1 MRAWCVRESCHHA
14 ARQKSCACDLGHTE
28 CMEGHREQTSQA
40 VTLRFFG
47 AAHTVTGSKYLL
59 TIGQRSILVDA
70 GMFQGDRQWRRRNWD
85 DFPHPPSDITDI
97 LITHAHM
104 DHVGYLPVL
113 VKAGFEGTI
122 WATPGTIKLSE
133 IVLRDAGYLQV
144 METRAAQRGGYS
156 KHRDPQPL
164 YTPADVEVTLG
175 MFRSIGYDT
184 SLELGDGIE
193 ATWIR
198 AGHILG
204 SASIHVQTPH
214 TSVLFSGDLGRPN
227 PPVLKKRTKP
237 PAADWVLVEST
248 YGDREHIEAA
258 MSHESMASA
267 IRRTVERGGHIL
279 MPAFAIDRTEAVLKV
294 ITDLIRDKRIP
305 SIPVFVDSPMGL
317 NALDVYR
324 DLSLEELKEHI
335 TVDDFLGIPQLIE
348 ARTSDDS
355 KRINTFRHSCI
366 IVSSSGMLE
375 GGRVLHHLERI
386 LPSEEHCIIIT
397 GYQAHGTRGRALI
410 DGARNLKIHG
420 RYIPVRAQVVQDR
433 EFSAHADA
441 SELLDW
447 LRELDREPHAVF
459 LTHGEDRAREVLAQR
474 IGTELDWNVAVPE
487 YKEVVSLL
495 TPH

>member
-1 MRAWCVRESCHHA
+1 M
-14 ARQKSCACDLGHTE
+14 CDLRHTGYMGGDKE
-28 CMEGHREQTSQA
+28 PVAQN

-47 AAHTVTGSKYLL
+47 ATHTVTGSKYLL
-59 TIGQRSILVDA
+59 SIGQRRILVDA
-70 GMFQGDRQWRRRNWD
+70 GMFQGDKQWRRRNWEP
-85 DFPHPPSDITDI
+85 FPHPPSDITDI

-113 VKAGFEGTI
+113 VKEGFAGTI
-122 WATPGTIKLSE
+122 WATPGTIRLSE

-156 KHRDPQPL
+156 KHSDPKPL

-175 MFRSIGYDT
+175 MFRSVNYGSPLD
-184 SLELGDGIE
+184 LGDGIN

-204 SASIHVQTPH
+204 SASIHVQTPS
-214 TSVLFSGDLGRPN
+214 TSVLFSGDLGRPH
-227 PPVLKKRTKP
+227 PPVLKKRMKP
-237 PAADWVLVEST
+237 PAADWVLMEST
-248 YGDREHIEAA
+248 YGDREHIEPE
-258 MSHESMASA
+258 MSHESTASA

-279 MPAFAIDRTEAVLKV
+279 MPAFAIDRTEAVLAV
-294 ITDLIRDKRIP
+294 ITDLIRTRRIP

-324 DLSLEELKEHI
+324 DLSLEELKEDI
-335 TVDDFLGIPQLIE
+335 TVDDFLGIPQLTE
-348 ARTSDDS
+348 ARTADDS

-386 LPSEEHCIIIT
+386 LPSDEHCIIIT

-441 SELLDW
+441 SELVDW
-447 LRELDREPHAVF
+447 LGELDREPHAVF
-459 LTHGEDRAREVLAQR
+459 LTHGEDRVRDVFARRVTA
-474 IGTELDWNVAVPE
+474 ELGWNVATPD
-487 YKEVVSLL
+487 YNEVVLL
-495 TPH
+495 KPPS